1 VKRKFA
7 SCYAR
12 CHTIRAG
19 EKNAANTPTKYTFFS
34 SVVLGLSAIVIYFL
48 DMFGAVEGLFH
59 FAFWV
64 AIAAWVAVMAGVAAK
79 GV

>member
-1 VKRKFA
+1 MRL
-7 SCYAR
+7 
-12 CHTIRAG
+12 TP
-19 EKNAANTPTKYTFFS
+19 PTKYTFFS
-34 SVVLGLSAIVIYFL
+34 SAVLGLAALVIYCL
-48 DMFGAVEGLFH
+48 DLFGIVAGMFH

>member
-1 VKRKFA
+1 L
-7 SCYAR
+7 
-12 CHTIRAG
+12 
-19 EKNAANTPTKYTFFS
+19 AA
-34 SVVLGLSAIVIYFL
+34 LVIYCL
-48 DMFGAVEGLFH
+48 DLFGIVAGMFH